1 MSKNTKSKV
10 PRHTRRIQSS
20 NLALVN
26 FNIDRKKP
34 FRDVLEN
41 IQVPTGNDNETEVKE
56 VLVRVYADQALLD
69 KKYGKKVET
78 NPLPDTIAI

>member
-1 MSKNTKSKV
+1 MQRVQKLDTVKQN
-10 PRHTRRIQSS
+10 
-20 NLALVN
+20 
-26 FNIDRKKP
+26 
-34 FRDVLEN
+34 RDVLEN